1 VWEPGVGRCHPSVCI
16 SAMAVS
22 ACHCGDPPCRKE
34 TDSFICS
41 QKNVSYVLAEILG
54 DFRDK
59 NLG

>member
-1 VWEPGVGRCHPSVCI
+1 VGRCHPSVCI